1 MSSVTSLL
9 AKFEFVSFKQ
19 RGFRTRFG
27 LVFLSTYSSLGS
39 LLPSRTLGPAFWTG
53 VFVDPSIPLA
63 VIGRCSDN
71 SGSRSTDLVLDLAN
85 NTEFPLAALW
95 NTLRP
100 VLHRCRTLS
109 VRVRDAESW
118 LLLDAEIQDA
128 RVDRLESCV
137 LQIEH
142 DVSDQIAVHPVF
154 LRLGDGFIRKVA
166 HLCLHGISLE
176 WSSRHNFS
184 LLSSLTIIDPAF
196 SPSWSDYRI
205 IATNAGTLRRLCLRN
220 AGCSDSPADLS
231 DVIDFPCL
239 DELDYSFGNR
249 SPSSSL
255 FIRHCSMPSLR
266 VLRFHAEQ
274 PGHLMA
280 LAFCATMLSTVET
293 LRLSGAVEDDGFAYF
308 LFIRLPL
315 LRFLELPTTD
325 GSFLH
330 AILVADSRLGRQVPP
345 EGPACPL
352 LTRVRVLGGSLS
364 LLHQFVWRRRS
375 SDAKNLEAV
384 EFSVE
389 SFSELDVTELHVL
402 NAEVEVLAVG
412 ADTEEPHWITGMGD
426 LNGLG

>member
-9 AKFEFVSFKQ
+9 AKFEFVSFETA
-19 RGFRTRFG
+19 RIPYEIWTC
-27 LVFLSTYSSLGS
+27 VFKHVLQSWISTSFPYTWARNS
-39 LLPSRTLGPAFWTG
+39 AFWTG

-142 DVSDQIAVHPVF
+142 DVSDQITVHPVF

-205 IATNAGTLRRLCLRN
+205 IATNAGTLRL
-220 AGCSDSPADLS
+220 
-231 DVIDFPCL
+231 
-239 DELDYSFGNR
+239 
-249 SPSSSL
+249 
-255 FIRHCSMPSLR
+255 
-266 VLRFHAEQ
+266 
-274 PGHLMA
+274 
-280 LAFCATMLSTVET
+280 ET

-426 LNGLG
+426 LN